1 MEEATPINQL
11 SGRDHKNTVENMSYS
26 EILGQMQSPAN
37 AHPSMPP
44 SIADP
49 NSTTIMP
56 PNGGV
61 AGGSWNGASPNQP
74 QHPQGVLQHQHTTHP
89 SSMEYTH
96 PFMDPYMMPKHHVSE
111 DNVATNAVES
121 TKTTHKNEDFQ
132 NEMIV
137 LLAVYVLIH
146 TEQFQSLL
154 RSKLPS
160 MFNADT
166 NNINIFG
173 TLVTGIILVIGW
185 NVSRK
190 IVVKYMKEFN

>member
-11 SGRDHKNTVENMSYS
+11 SGRDHKTPVESMSYS

-37 AHPSMPP
+37 VHPVSPMPP
-44 SIADP
+44 PIPDP
-49 NSTTIMP
+49 NSVPNMP
-56 PNGGV
+56 PQNGSV
-61 AGGSWNGASPNQP
+61 AGGSWNGPPPHP
-74 QHPQGVLQHQHTTHP
+74 QHQAPP
-89 SSMEYTH
+89 SSMEYNH

-111 DNVATNAVES
+111 DCSPTTES
-121 TKTTHKNEDFQ
+121 AKTSTSNKNEDFQ

-137 LLAVYVLIH
+137 LLVVYVLIH
-146 TEQFQSLL
+146 TEQFQTLL

-166 NNINIFG
+166 NTINIFG

>member
-11 SGRDHKNTVENMSYS
+11 SGRDHKTPVDNMSYS

-37 AHPSMPP
+37 VHPSSPMPP
-44 SIADP
+44 PIPDP
-49 NSTTIMP
+49 TSAPNMPQQNS
-56 PNGGV
+56 GV
-61 AGGSWNGASPNQP
+61 AGGSWNGPQSHPQ
-74 QHPQGVLQHQHTTHP
+74 QHPPHA
-89 SSMEYTH
+89 SMEYNH

-111 DNVATNAVES
+111 DCPPTTTES
-121 TKTTHKNEDFQ
+121 AKTLSSNKNEDFQ

-137 LLAVYVLIH
+137 LLVVYVLIH
-146 TEQFQSLL
+146 TDQFQSLL

-166 NNINIFG
+166 NNVNIFG

>member
-1 MEEATPINQL
+1 
-11 SGRDHKNTVENMSYS
+11 
-26 EILGQMQSPAN
+26 
-37 AHPSMPP
+37 
-44 SIADP
+44 
-49 NSTTIMP
+49 
-56 PNGGV
+56 
-61 AGGSWNGASPNQP
+61 
-74 QHPQGVLQHQHTTHP
+74 
-89 SSMEYTH
+89 MEYNH
-96 PFMDPYMMPKHHVSE
+96 PFMDPYMMPKHHVSG
-111 DNVATNAVES
+111 DFPTTTATTES
-121 TKTTHKNEDFQ
+121 AKTSESNKNKNEDFQ

-137 LLAVYVLIH
+137 LLVVYVLIH

-166 NNINIFG
+166 NTINIFG

>member
-11 SGRDHKNTVENMSYS
+11 SGRDHKTPVESMSYS

-37 AHPSMPP
+37 VHPTMPP
-44 SIADP
+44 SIPDP
-49 NSTTIMP
+49 NPMSQ
-56 PNGGV
+56 N
-61 AGGSWNGASPNQP
+61 GGSWNGPP
-74 QHPQGVLQHQHTTHP
+74 THPQQHNTMTQHQQQAPH
-89 SSMEYTH
+89 SSMEYNH
-96 PFMDPYMMPKHHVSE
+96 PFMDPYIMPKHHVSE
-111 DNVATNAVES
+111 DSPATTTES
-121 TKTTHKNEDFQ
+121 TKTSSNKNEDFQ

-137 LLAVYVLIH
+137 LLVVYVLIH

>member
-11 SGRDHKNTVENMSYS
+11 SGRDHKTPVESMSYS
-26 EILGQMQSPAN
+26 EILGQMQSPSN
-37 AHPSMPP
+37 VHPSSMHPP
-44 SIADP
+44 ISDP
-49 NSTTIMP
+49 NSVPNMP
-56 PNGGV
+56 P
-61 AGGSWNGASPNQP
+61 QP
-74 QHPQGVLQHQHTTHP
+74 QPQPHLQHQAPP
-89 SSMEYTH
+89 SSMEYNH
-96 PFMDPYMMPKHHVSE
+96 PFMDPYMMPKHHVSG
-111 DNVATNAVES
+111 DFPTTTATTES
-121 TKTTHKNEDFQ
+121 AKTSESNKNKNEDFQ

-137 LLAVYVLIH
+137 LLVVYVLIH
-146 TEQFQSLL
+146 TDQFQSLL

-166 NNINIFG
+166 NNVNIFG

>member
-11 SGRDHKNTVENMSYS
+11 SGRDHKTPVESMSYS

-37 AHPSMPP
+37 VHPAMPP
-44 SIADP
+44 SIPDP
-49 NSTTIMP
+49 NSMSQ
-56 PNGGV
+56 N
-61 AGGSWNGASPNQP
+61 GGSWNGPST
-74 QHPQGVLQHQHTTHP
+74 HPQQHNTMTQHQQAPH
-89 SSMEYTH
+89 SSMEYNH
-96 PFMDPYMMPKHHVSE
+96 PFMDPYIMPKHHVSE
-111 DNVATNAVES
+111 DSPATTTES
-121 TKTTHKNEDFQ
+121 TKTSSNKNEDFQ

-137 LLAVYVLIH
+137 LLVVYVLIH

-173 TLVTGIILVIGW
+173 TLITGIILVIGW

>member
-11 SGRDHKNTVENMSYS
+11 SGRDHKTTVENMSYS

-37 AHPSMPP
+37 VQPSMPP

-49 NSTTIMP
+49 NSVP
-56 PNGGV
+56 QQNGGV
-61 AGGSWNGASPNQP
+61 AGGSWNGSSPNQP
-74 QHPQGVLQHQHTTHP
+74 QHPQGLVQHQHTTHP

-96 PFMDPYMMPKHHVSE
+96 PFMDPYIMPKHHVSG
-111 DNVATNAVES
+111 DSATTNAAES

>member
-1 MEEATPINQL
+1 MEESTPINQL
-11 SGRDHKNTVENMSYS
+11 SGRDHKTPVESMSYS
-26 EILGQMQSPAN
+26 ELLGQMQSPAN

-44 SIADP
+44 SIPDP
-49 NSTTIMP
+49 NPMP
-56 PNGGV
+56 QNNGV
-61 AGGSWNGASPNQP
+61 SGGSWNGPP
-74 QHPQGVLQHQHTTHP
+74 PHPQQHNTMAPQHQHAPP
-89 SSMEYTH
+89 SSMEYNH
-96 PFMDPYMMPKHHVSE
+96 PFMDPYMMPKHHVS
-111 DNVATNAVES
+111 DDCPATTTNSAES
-121 TKTTHKNEDFQ
+121 TKPSSNKNEDFQ

-137 LLAVYVLIH
+137 LLVVYVLIH

-160 MFNADT
+160 MFSADT

-190 IVVKYMKEFN
+190 IVIKYMKEFN

>member
-11 SGRDHKNTVENMSYS
+11 SGRDHKTPVESMSYS

-44 SIADP
+44 PIPDP
-49 NSTTIMP
+49 NSMSQ
-56 PNGGV
+56 NGGV
-61 AGGSWNGASPNQP
+61 AGGSWNGPSP
-74 QHPQGVLQHQHTTHP
+74 HPQQHNAMTQHQQGPH
-89 SSMEYTH
+89 SSMEYNH
-96 PFMDPYMMPKHHVSE
+96 PFMDPYIMPKHHVSE
-111 DNVATNAVES
+111 DGPAITTES
-121 TKTTHKNEDFQ
+121 AKTSSSPKNEDFQ

-137 LLAVYVLIH
+137 LLVVYVLIH

-190 IVVKYMKEFN
+190 IVIKYMKEFN